1 MFVVAV
7 QFKLKEGAYAAFRE
21 IVIKNARASIK
32 EPNCRQFDVSFS
44 ADQTQCFLYEVYTH
58 RAAWDVEH
66 HGTEHFKAFAAAHS
80 PLVLSKQLDLY
91 ERDDS

>member
-7 QFKLKEGAYAAFRE
+7 QFKLKEGAYEAFRGL
-21 IVIKNARASIK
+21 VIKNARASVK

-44 ADQTQCFLYEVYTH
+44 ADRTQCFLYEVYTH

-66 HGTEHFKAFAAAHS
+66 YGTPHFKAFAAAN
-80 PLVLSKQLDLY
+80 PPYVASKQVDVY